1 MKNRKRAI
9 VAFMLVACMLL
20 GVGYA
25 AITTHL
31 NIQGGATVTVEG
43 STEAFSADV
52 RFTHVDTGTDAA
64 KFATASIGDGKTA
77 DFSVTGLKGAGDT
90 ATLTYTI
97 TNSGD
102 LDATVTVD
110 GTNTTNNNDAYFT
123 VTTEWIDSDQDLEK
137 NGGTAQLK
145 VTISLD
151 HTPSNSTAPTTAQF
165 NIRLNV
171 TSVDP

>member
-1 MKNRKRAI
+1 
-9 VAFMLVACMLL
+9 MLVAVMLL

-25 AITTHL
+25 AVTTHL

-43 STEAFSADV
+43 ATEAFSADV
-52 RFTHVDTGTDAA
+52 KFTAVDTGSDSS

-77 DFSVTGLKGAGDT
+77 DFSVTGLKGAGDS
-90 ATLTYTI
+90 ASLTYTI

-102 LDATVTVD
+102 LNATVQVD
-110 GTNTTNNNDAYFT
+110 AGNTTNSNDTYFT
-123 VTTEWIDSDQDLEK
+123 VVTEWVDGDQALEK
-137 NGGTAQLK
+137 EGGTAKIK

-151 HTPSNSTAPTTAQF
+151 STPSNSTAPTTAQF